1 MNTSVK
7 FLLGAIAIAS
17 LAACGGGGGSSTTAA
32 SSSSGTSTTTTTTT
46 TPSTSTA
53 SGTPPAPTAAPTATL
68 AATQAE
74 ADKLAAEVKAG
85 LSAANAASAS
95 SNLPRAVETASLPV
109 GIVQDVSA
117 YICKSG
123 TASIDVPSSLPAA
136 GYKMTGTYNNCSLTA
151 GGFTLSG
158 TYTVEYTRYTG
169 PTDFALKSTYT
180 NFTMTGTGLPT
191 QSYNG
196 SVTCDFKGTTTDY
209 ASACYYSD
217 GSRAWSGS
225 VTYSGNAAT
234 GTYAANYGSATIK
247 VSYSKFGTAGGTATV
262 TGANG
267 YSAVITWDSATS
279 YTVKITAN
287 GVTSTYTSK
296 V

>member
-1 MNTSVK
+1 MNSSFK
-7 FLLGAIAIAS
+7 FVLCTIAIAG
-17 LAACGGGGGSSTTAA
+17 LAACGGGGGSSTTTA
-32 SSSSGTSTTTTTTT
+32 SSSTSGTST
-46 TPSTSTA
+46 STSASTA

-68 AATQAE
+68 TASQAE

-95 SNLPRAVETASLPV
+95 SNLPRGIETASLPV
-109 GIVQDVSA
+109 GIVQDVSQ
-117 YICKSG
+117 YICKTG
-123 TASIDVPSSLPAA
+123 TASVDIPTSLPAA
-136 GYKMTGTYNNCSLTA
+136 GYKITGTYNNCSMTV

-158 TYTVEYTRYTG
+158 SYTVEYTRYTSA
-169 PTDFALKSTYT
+169 TDFALKSTYN

-191 QSYNG
+191 QSYSG
-196 SVTCDFKGTTTDY
+196 TVTCDYKAGVNDY
-209 ASACYYSD
+209 SSACYYSD
-217 GSRAWSGS
+217 GTRAWSGN

-247 VSYSKFGTAGGTATV
+247 VTYSKFGTAGGTATV

-287 GVTSTYTSK
+287 GVTSSFTSK